1 MTSILAPNSSPNQV
15 YTLTHIH
22 RDRNMPNTSKIPNY
36 FQFPKYT
43 KLFYLFM
50 LFCYTL
56 PFA

>member
-36 FQFPKYT
+36 QNSNNK
-43 KLFYLFM
+43 KKIRN
-50 LFCYTL
+50 
-56 PFA
+56 